1 MSAVIEEMTAP
12 WNETILPT
20 LLSNYKLE
28 NVFNANEFGLLYQCL
43 KHITRLVESALE
55 GRIAKLT

>member
-43 KHITRLVESALE
+43 KQSALE
-55 GRIAKLT
+55 GKIAKLT